1 MSDVVRLQ
9 LEGMGHVPSFKNKKR
24 VAGKRVFTEK
34 ETRLWMEEAILSL
47 QSQLRSAIRT
57 NEPGT
62 PTVHCPPCLT
72 ALSGHST
79 DFDDSHQWIPE
90 IHVLCREV
98 PAGEEGAA
106 IEIRISVEST
116 TNTKPKEDAT

>member
-47 QSQLRSAIRT
+47 QSQLRSAF
-57 NEPGT
+57 
-62 PTVHCPPCLT
+62 PTSGSATSTEDCQPCLT
-72 ALSGHST
+72 ALSEHST
-79 DFDDSHQWIPE
+79 DFDDSRQWIPE
-90 IHVLCREV
+90 LHVTCAEV
-98 PAGEEGAA
+98 PAGEEGAI
-106 IEIRISVEST
+106 IELRIIV
-116 TNTKPKEDAT
+116 